1 MLRRFDLVR
10 QFWSLSEAEVH
21 QPTLSDLGSAT
32 YYYIVFL
39 NIQKTFDYETRIL
52 YNCIIVTLNLNIM
65 ENKSIIASAIL
76 ACGIV
81 CGGLAIMKG
90 LTDMNSKRTVSVK
103 GLSEKE
109 VMADHVI
116 WPIVYDENGNDLADI
131 YSSIENKNKSII
143 EYLESNGIDKN
154 EIAIGQTKINDN
166 TSYSYNNNATYRYV
180 VTSVVTVSTDKVDL
194 VCKLMGQNSELM
206 KKGIAIKGNN
216 DWDNN
221 VQFTYT
227 KLNDIKVSMLQ
238 ESTENAR
245 KAAEVFAEKSDSKIG
260 KIVNSNQ
267 GQFSI
272 ESRDQYTPQIKSI
285 RVVTSVEYELD

>member
-1 MLRRFDLVR
+1 
-10 QFWSLSEAEVH
+10 
-21 QPTLSDLGSAT
+21 
-32 YYYIVFL
+32 
-39 NIQKTFDYETRIL
+39 
-52 YNCIIVTLNLNIM
+52 
-65 ENKSIIASAIL
+65 
-76 ACGIV
+76 
-81 CGGLAIMKG
+81 
-90 LTDMNSKRTVSVK
+90 
-103 GLSEKE
+103 
-109 VMADHVI
+109 MADHVI

-166 TSYSYNNNATYRYV
+166 TSYSYNSNATYRYV

-216 DWDNN
+216 EWDNN

-227 KLNDIKVSMLQ
+227 KLNDIKVGMLQ

>member
-1 MLRRFDLVR
+1 M
-10 QFWSLSEAEVH
+10 
-21 QPTLSDLGSAT
+21 
-32 YYYIVFL
+32 
-39 NIQKTFDYETRIL
+39 
-52 YNCIIVTLNLNIM
+52 
-65 ENKSIIASAIL
+65 
-76 ACGIV
+76 
-81 CGGLAIMKG
+81 
-90 LTDMNSKRTVSVK
+90 
-103 GLSEKE
+103 
-109 VMADHVI
+109 
-116 WPIVYDENGNDLADI
+116 
-131 YSSIENKNKSII
+131 
-143 EYLESNGIDKN
+143 
-154 EIAIGQTKINDN
+154 
-166 TSYSYNNNATYRYV
+166 
-180 VTSVVTVSTDKVDL
+180 TVSTDKVDL

-216 DWDNN
+216 EWDNN

>member
-1 MLRRFDLVR
+1 M
-10 QFWSLSEAEVH
+10 
-21 QPTLSDLGSAT
+21 
-32 YYYIVFL
+32 
-39 NIQKTFDYETRIL
+39 N
-52 YNCIIVTLNLNIM
+52 
-65 ENKSIIASAIL
+65 NKGIIAAAIL

-81 CGGLAIMKG
+81 CGGLAVMKG
-90 LTDMNSKRTVSVK
+90 LGDMKGQRTVSVK

-116 WPIVYDENGNDLADI
+116 WPIVYDENGNDLSDI

-180 VTSVVTVSTDKVDL
+180 VTSVATVSTDKVDL

-216 DWDNN
+216 EWDNN

-285 RVVTSVEYELD
+285 RVVTSVEYELN

>member
-1 MLRRFDLVR
+1 
-10 QFWSLSEAEVH
+10 
-21 QPTLSDLGSAT
+21 
-32 YYYIVFL
+32 
-39 NIQKTFDYETRIL
+39 
-52 YNCIIVTLNLNIM
+52 M

-154 EIAIGQTKINDN
+154 
-166 TSYSYNNNATYRYV
+166 
-180 VTSVVTVSTDKVDL
+180 
-194 VCKLMGQNSELM
+194 
-206 KKGIAIKGNN
+206 
-216 DWDNN
+216 
-221 VQFTYT
+221 
-227 KLNDIKVSMLQ
+227 
-238 ESTENAR
+238 
-245 KAAEVFAEKSDSKIG
+245 
-260 KIVNSNQ
+260 
-267 GQFSI
+267 
-272 ESRDQYTPQIKSI
+272 
-285 RVVTSVEYELD
+285 